1 MRDDAAMRDDD
12 LRRVLRSGTS
22 EFAALADVPDP
33 ALIRQRGDRR
43 RRRKLILSGL
53 LAFAVGAG
61 GGGLAYANLDTSA
74 HSAASGPAPGAAAA
88 SSAGSGAGGVP
99 AESAA
104 PAASPGIVAVT
115 TAGLVEV
122 LDPET
127 LDATKQL
134 SGDQDAVGDEI
145 SVTPDGK
152 TVYFAAKQGCAAHV
166 MSVPVNGGAPAAQV
180 ANGVLPSVSPD
191 GRKLAFVREP
201 YSGGPAP
208 RVRYECGT
216 GGMAS
221 LVIMDL
227 PSGSSTTRPIGTL
240 PISHISWSADG
251 ASVLLSAGP
260 ADGNKGW
267 QLDTV
272 LVNGTG
278 GIGTIPVTGE
288 NAPSS
293 YYREGIYLPGGGL
306 LVNRICCDDASVKPA
321 SSLILRID
329 QAGNEVRRIAKA
341 FADKDHTSMTA
352 DPSGHWIMY
361 LSGSDLFVSHDGGAP
376 RQVSAGL
383 IAVAWL

>member
-43 RRRKLILSGL
+43 RRRRLFLSGL

-61 GGGLAYANLDTSA
+61 GGGLAYANLDKPA
-74 HSAASGPAPGAAAA
+74 HSTASGTVTEGGGGHGTAA
-88 SSAGSGAGGVP
+88 P
-99 AESAA
+99 AESVA
-104 PAASPGIVAVT
+104 PGSPGIVAVT
-115 TAGLVEV
+115 TAGVVEV
-122 LDPET
+122 LDPVT
-127 LDATKQL
+127 LDATRQL

-152 TVYFAAKQGCAAHV
+152 TVYFAVRKGCASHV
-166 MSVPVNGGAPAAQV
+166 MSVPVAGGAGAAQV
-180 ANGVLPSVSPD
+180 ASGVLPAVSPD
-191 GRKLAFVREP
+191 GTKLAFVREP
-201 YSGGPAP
+201 YSGGPGP
-208 RVRYECGT
+208 RVSYECAA
-216 GGMAS
+216 GGMVS

-227 PSGSSTTRPIGTL
+227 ASGTTTTRQIGIL
-240 PISHISWSADG
+240 PVSHVSWSADG

-260 ADGNKGW
+260 ADGTKGW
-267 QLDTV
+267 QLDKV
-272 LVNGTG
+272 LVNGTD
-278 GIGTIPVTGE
+278 GIGTVPVTGE

-293 YYREGIYLPGGGL
+293 YYREGIFLPGGDL
-306 LVNRICCDDASVKPA
+306 LVNRICCDVASVKPA

-329 QAGNEVRRIAKA
+329 QAGNEVHRIATA
-341 FADKDHTSMTA
+341 FLDKDHTSMTV

-361 LSGSDLFVSHDGGAP
+361 LSGANLYLSQDDGTP
-376 RQVSAGL
+376 RQMSTGL